1 MRYFIDTEFHEDG
14 RTIDLISIG
23 IVAEDGR
30 ELYACNLDAELHRC
44 HEKDFWLKD
53 NVLSKLPPYSD
64 GVWMR
69 KKEIR
74 TQVLDFVLAPLDSTA
89 TQVGDAVT
97 QTVRMISDMA
107 KAIEDIKKAVG
118 SNVPYDPLPFPS
130 SCVPSTGSEL
140 KDRKTIDGKKP
151 VFYGYYSD
159 YDWVVFCQLFGRMI
173 DLPPQF
179 PMFCM
184 DLKQLSV
191 DVGSPK
197 HPKQAKG
204 DHNALEDA
212 RWNRDL
218 YKFLKEHGRAT

>member
-1 MRYFIDTEFHEDG
+1 MLYFMDTEFHEDG
-14 RTIDLISIG
+14 KTIDLISLG
-23 IVAEDGR
+23 IVAQDGR

-44 HEKDFWLKD
+44 HAKDFWLKD
-53 NVLSKLPPYSD
+53 NVLSKLPPYD
-64 GVWMR
+64 DDAWMR
-69 KKEIR
+69 KNEIR
-74 TQVLDFVLAPLDSTA
+74 TRILDFVLAPL
-89 TQVGDAVT
+89 
-97 QTVRMISDMA
+97 
-107 KAIEDIKKAVG
+107 
-118 SNVPYDPLPFPS
+118 PLDPSGALGNS
-130 SCVPSTGSEL
+130 SML

-151 VFYGYYSD
+151 EFWGYYSD

-197 HPKQAKG
+197 HPKQDKG
-204 DHNALEDA
+204 EHNALSDA

-218 YKFLKEHGRAT
+218 YKFLRMHERS